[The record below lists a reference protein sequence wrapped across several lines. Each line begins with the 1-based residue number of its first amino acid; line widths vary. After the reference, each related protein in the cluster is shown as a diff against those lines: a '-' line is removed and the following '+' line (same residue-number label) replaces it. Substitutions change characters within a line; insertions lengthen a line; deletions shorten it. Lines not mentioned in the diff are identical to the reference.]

1 MYHQSI
7 QRFIKSISFFFGIIG
22 LYLIVLSFQLSFQ
35 PLWAQDDDDDESQQ
49 SEMSSSKSKDKG
61 KSKSKGNGKKKGKKI
76 KSGQFTEEFAAGI
89 TLGIP
94 TGLNFLVNLE
104 ERGKLNN
111 TLAYHFVGGWA
122 LVSSDWRAIYFKRF
136 EGLVDPYIG
145 IGAEIFVSQKDFL
158 FAARIPIG
166 IEYVFP
172 MHPLIAFLEFVP
184 AIGLIPQ
191 TVFIPQLSLGIQFR
205 F

>member
-7 QRFIKSISFFFGIIG
+7 QRFIKSISFFFGVIG
-22 LYLIVLSFQLSFQ
+22 LYLIVLSFQ
-35 PLWAQDDDDDESQQ
+35 PLWAQDDDDDDEHQQ
-49 SEMSSSKSKDKG
+49 SEKSSL
-61 KSKSKGNGKKKGKKI
+61 KSKSKGKSKGKKKGKKI

>member
-7 QRFIKSISFFFGIIG
+7 QRFIKSISFFFGVIG
-22 LYLIVLSFQLSFQ
+22 LYLIVLSFQ
-35 PLWAQDDDDDESQQ
+35 PLWAQDDDDDEHQQ
-49 SEMSSSKSKDKG
+49 SEKSSL
-61 KSKSKGNGKKKGKKI
+61 KSKSKGKSKGKKKGKKI

-191 TVFIPQLSLGIQFR
+191 TIFIPQLSLGIQFR

>member
-7 QRFIKSISFFFGIIG
+7 QRFIKSVSFLFWVIG
-22 LYLIVLSFQLSFQ
+22 LYLTVVSFQ
-35 PLWAQDDDDDESQQ
+35 PLWAQDDDDDDAPQK
-49 SEMSSSKSKDKG
+49 SEKSEKSEAKSKA
-61 KSKSKGNGKKKGKKI
+61 KSKKKSKKI

-94 TGLNFLVNLE
+94 TGLNFLVNLD

-191 TVFIPQLSLGIQFR
+191 TIFIPQLSLGIQFR